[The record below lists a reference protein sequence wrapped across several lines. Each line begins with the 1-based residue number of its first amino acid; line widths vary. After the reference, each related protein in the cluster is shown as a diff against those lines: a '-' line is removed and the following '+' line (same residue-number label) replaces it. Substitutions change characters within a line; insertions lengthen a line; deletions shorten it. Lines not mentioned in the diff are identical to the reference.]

1 MSDAPDATATL
12 EALRERR
19 RSLELD
25 AVAVKARCEEV
36 AELIAMLEHSAR
48 RRPGR
53 PRKPVEV
60 IGLPI
65 HQPEPEDAA

>member
-1 MSDAPDATATL
+1 MAI
-12 EALRERR
+12 
-19 RSLELD
+19 
-25 AVAVKARCEEV
+25 KARVEEV
-36 AELIAMLEHSAR
+36 RDLIAMLEHGAR

-65 HQPEPEDAA
+65 PQPEPEDAA

>member
-1 MSDAPDATATL
+1 MSDAPDATTM
-12 EALRERR
+12 EALRERQ

-25 AVAVKARCEEV
+25 AVAIKARVEEV
-36 AELIAMLEHSAR
+36 RDLIAMLEHGAR

-65 HQPEPEDAA
+65 PQPEPKDAA